1 MSSFARTATPA
12 NALKAIDSKQKHLR
26 MLLCDRLETNAETY
40 GDGAAMPG
48 RRVLAATTEGGRES
62 DEQDDATTTTEAD
75 ARDDD
80 DDDDDD
86 DASLD
91 PKYWFPPY
99 AKRGALARDLST
111 AVSRGRT
118 PTGDFVETINPALH
132 PPPGNGFRR

>member
-1 MSSFARTATPA
+1 
-12 NALKAIDSKQKHLR
+12 
-26 MLLCDRLETNAETY
+26 
-40 GDGAAMPG
+40 MPG

-62 DEQDDATTTTEAD
+62 DEQEKKTTEAD
-75 ARDDD
+75 ARDDDD